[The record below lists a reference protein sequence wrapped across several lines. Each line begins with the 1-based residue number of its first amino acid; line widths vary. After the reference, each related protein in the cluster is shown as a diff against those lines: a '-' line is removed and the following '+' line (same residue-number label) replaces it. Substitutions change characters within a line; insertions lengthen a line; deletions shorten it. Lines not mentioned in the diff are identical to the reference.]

1 MYHPTTRVLT
11 VLELLQSRARMSGPE
26 LASRLEVDVRTVRRY
41 VLMLQELG
49 IPVEGG
55 RGRYGAYRLRPGYKL
70 PPLMFAEDEAL
81 ALMLGLMTAR
91 RLGLAAAAPAV
102 EGALAK
108 VERVLPAQVRER
120 VQAVQETLV
129 MGIPTDAVAAPS
141 EIVVALSL
149 AARHQQRIWLSYRA
163 WAGAESEREFDPY
176 GVVYRAGRWYTVG
189 HCHLRQGIRVFRLD
203 RVQRIEPRGA
213 HFTRPEGFESL
224 SHVERAIAN
233 TPGTWRIE
241 VMLRTTL
248 AEARCHVPATTAT
261 LEETPAGVLLRCFAE
276 HLGWIAHF
284 LAGLPFDFVI
294 HQPSELRAELRRLA
308 ERIEH
313 LAGAAN

>member
-26 LASRLEVDVRTVRRY
+26 LANRLEVDVRTVRRY

-81 ALMLGLMTAR
+81 AVMLGLTTAR

-108 VERVLPAQVRER
+108 IERVLPAQVRER
-120 VQAVQETLV
+120 LRAVQETLV
-129 MGIPTDAVAAPS
+129 MSIPADAIAAPS
-141 EIVVALSL
+141 EVVVMLSL
-149 AARHQQRIWLSYRA
+149 AARRQQRVWLRYRA

-176 GVVYRAGRWYTVG
+176 GLVHRAGRWYTVG

-203 RVQRIEPRGA
+203 RIQRVEPREA
-213 HFTRPEGFESL
+213 EFTRPADFETL
-224 SHVERAIAN
+224 EHVERAIAN
-233 TPGTWRIE
+233 TPGAWHIE
-241 VMLRTTL
+241 VLLRTSL
-248 AEARCHVPATTAT
+248 AEARCWISPATAT
-261 LEETPAGVLLRCFAE
+261 LEETSEGVLMRGYAE
-276 HLGWIAHF
+276 QLGWVAHL
-284 LAGLPFDFVI
+284 LAGLPCELVVR
-294 HQPSELRAELRRLA
+294 QPAELRDELRRLA
-308 ERIEH
+308 TRLERLANLIE
-313 LAGAAN
+313 